1 MRSSLNLEKW
11 QKTHLLP
18 LSFPDIKQEAGKLA
32 NESLFLRENGREV
45 DRIMAAIQGSARTMA
60 IFPPG
65 QGASTILGEV
75 IRRARTSSV
84 RVQGLFVVLDPVA
97 CCEADDFREE
107 MEKRIREAIFEQ
119 LLMGYWDEA
128 FYGTRKQKLFQ
139 LFNAP
144 NDAPLI
150 DLRYQLQ
157 SGDLATV
164 QQGREKLTKLADAY
178 ADRLAELYATLYT
191 QVGLSTTLIMDFPYR
206 ADEDV
211 VSTAFREIKWF
222 DENDKGADFPVAALS
237 EAYFVTREQADTAYN
252 VWQRDYNTVE
262 FPPYNE
268 AEVFAILA
276 AHFRP
281 KSGGR
286 EVPLGA
292 VFSQEFVK
300 CAWAEGRPLEEMI
313 DAIRKDMLHALDIDP
328 GRIQYM
334 LTPRV

>member
-1 MRSSLNLEKW
+1 M
-11 QKTHLLP
+11 T
-18 LSFPDIKQEAGKLA
+18 FPDIRREAGKLTS
-32 NESLFLRENGREV
+32 ESLFLREGGREV

-65 QGASTILGEV
+65 QGTSTILGEV

-97 CCEADDFREE
+97 CCDADDFREE
-107 MEKRIREAIFEQ
+107 MERRIREAIFEQ

-128 FYGTRKQKLFQ
+128 FYGTRRQKLFQ

-144 NDAPLI
+144 NETPLI

-157 SGDLATV
+157 QSDLTAV
-164 QQGREKLTKLADAY
+164 QAGRVKLTAISDSY
-178 ADRLAELYATLYT
+178 ANRLAELYATLYT
-191 QVGLSTTLIMDFPYR
+191 QIGLSTTLIMDFPYR

-211 VSTAFREIKWF
+211 VSTAFREVKWF
-222 DENDKGADFPVAALS
+222 DENDKGDGFPVAAFS
-237 EAYFVTREQADTAYN
+237 EAYFLTREQADIAYT

-292 VFSQEFVK
+292 VFSQDFVK
-300 CAWAEGRPLEEMI
+300 RAWAEGRPLEEMI
-313 DAIRKDMLHALDIDP
+313 EAIRKDMLHALDIDP

-334 LTPRV
+334 LVPRD